1 MHLDCC
7 YSKHAKVV
15 SMLAVVGQY
24 GLSTVKAENRD
35 FQAIPGK
42 VMNLNTRNILFL
54 HIADVSASLQSTQ
67 VYHLTQLNY
76 SHQAVCFVSSRRLMS
91 IKRMEFSMYFLYLHP
106 PVFAYDPGCQFLPCN
121 SAFLF
126 CSCCTFDGL
135 QF

>member
-1 MHLDCC
+1 MHGRKNIKKIPYIEMHLDCC

-54 HIADVSASLQSTQ
+54 HIADVSASL
-67 VYHLTQLNY
+67 
-76 SHQAVCFVSSRRLMS
+76 
-91 IKRMEFSMYFLYLHP
+91 
-106 PVFAYDPGCQFLPCN
+106 
-121 SAFLF
+121 
-126 CSCCTFDGL
+126 
-135 QF
+135 